1 MFANLKFYAIIY
13 LKMIIIRWLLMAL
26 AIMLLGYY
34 LPGITIKS
42 FWTALWVALFLG
54 IVNTVIRPI
63 LILITLPINILTLGL
78 FTFVINASLVML
90 ASTVI
95 KGFYVQGFL
104 YALLFSLILSIINF
118 LLNAFLKSN

>member
-1 MFANLKFYAIIY
+1 
-13 LKMIIIRWLLMAL
+13 MIIIRWLLMAL

-34 LPGITIKS
+34 LPGISIS
-42 FWTALWVALFLG
+42 GFWSALWVALFLG
-54 IVNTVIRPI
+54 IVNAIIRPI

-78 FTFVINASLVML
+78 FTFVINALLVML

-104 YALLFSLILSIINF
+104 YAVLFSLILSVINF
-118 LLNAFLKSN
+118 VLNIFLK

>member
-1 MFANLKFYAIIY
+1 
-13 LKMIIIRWLLMAL
+13 MIIIRWLLMAL

-34 LPGITIKS
+34 LPGITISS
-42 FWTALWVALFLG
+42 FWTALWVALFMG
-54 IVNTVIRPI
+54 IVNTIIRPI
-63 LILITLPINILTLGL
+63 LIFITLPINILTLGL

-118 LLNAFLKSN
+118 VLNAFMKSN

>member
-1 MFANLKFYAIIY
+1 
-13 LKMIIIRWLLMAL
+13 MAL

-34 LPGITIKS
+34 LPGITIS
-42 FWTALWVALFLG
+42 SLWTALWVALFLG
-54 IVNTVIRPI
+54 IVNTIIRPI

-78 FTFVINASLVML
+78 FTFIINASLVML

-118 LLNAFLKSN
+118 VLNAFLRSN